1 MDVEGTAATA
11 DLHDASKSSSALL
24 GRHVDNRLVAITGTS
39 QESGREIAAHHRAT
53 SAPPWAL
60 MLEE

>member
-39 QESGREIAAHHRAT
+39 QESGREIAAHSPT